1 MTGISIDDEMRAG
14 VDYRAFRVRIRR
26 GEGWNVRPEAE
37 QVDGNVYLFKCGWQF
52 AFGERYPGEVAWIAS
67 DTRWPADA
75 PTWIASGDLEP
86 AFVEVG
92 EWPPD
97 PSA

>member
-1 MTGISIDDEMRAG
+1 MTDREMLAG
-14 VDYRAFRVRIRR
+14 VDYKVMRVRIRR

-37 QVDGNVYLFKCGWQF
+37 QVDGNVYLFKYGWTF
-52 AFGERYPGEVAWIAS
+52 EPDERYPGEAAWIAD

-86 AFVEVG
+86 AFVEVRNV
-92 EWPPD
+92 PD
-97 PSA
+97 A